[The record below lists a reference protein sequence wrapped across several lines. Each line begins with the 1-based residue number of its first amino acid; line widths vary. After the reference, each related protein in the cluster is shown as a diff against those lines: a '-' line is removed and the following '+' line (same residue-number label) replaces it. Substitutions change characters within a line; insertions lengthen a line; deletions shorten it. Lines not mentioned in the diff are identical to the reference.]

1 MDTPP
6 HRFTPRCASRA
17 GIPCPRCPR
26 WLDSWVMLGIHV
38 SGHIHADELMKRERR
53 LRERFSGRLRLG
65 KEVS

>member
-6 HRFTPRCASRA
+6 HRFTPRL

-38 SGHIHADELMKRERR
+38 SGHVHADELMERDRRARERR
-53 LRERFSGRLRLG
+53 RLRN
-65 KEVS
+65 KQPARMR